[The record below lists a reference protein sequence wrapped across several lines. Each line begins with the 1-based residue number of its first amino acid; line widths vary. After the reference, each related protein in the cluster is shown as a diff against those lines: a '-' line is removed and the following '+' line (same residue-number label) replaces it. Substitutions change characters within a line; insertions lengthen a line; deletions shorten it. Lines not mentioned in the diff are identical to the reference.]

1 MEKLL
6 VCSVSSIFSFNKD
19 GKLSTIPIASV
30 GKWKGHINGEFELTV
45 QDLEQIQTNFNNSSL
60 DVVVDLDHAT
70 LFKGTGE
77 AYGWIKE
84 LELVDGKLNGKVE
97 WLASGKE
104 LVESKKYKYI
114 SPVLSPNTIEEVTAE
129 NIGWALHSVALTN
142 RPFFEE
148 LGEIKINSKKENI
161 GEVMTPEEKAKMDDL
176 ESKVTNLTSELET
189 EKNKSKELETKV
201 TKLED
206 ELAKAKDTDIET
218 QVDAAITANK
228 VSSTQ
233 KDSLIALGKSNPES
247 LKAFLDNAKVQV
259 DVPNNDMFAA
269 NNNQQ
274 HQNEKYDVLKLGGI
288 N

>member
-1 MEKLL
+1 MKKFFI
-6 VCSVSSIFSFNKD
+6 CNASSIDSVNKD
-19 GKLSTIPIASV
+19 GSLSTIPIAMV

-70 LFKGTGE
+70 LFEGTGE

-84 LELVDGKLNGKVE
+84 LEIVDEKLNGKVE
-97 WLASGKE
+97 WLVNGKE

-114 SPVLSPNTIEEVTAE
+114 SPVLSPNTIDEVTAD
-129 NIGWALHSVALTN
+129 NIGWTLHSVALTN

-148 LGEIKINSKKENI
+148 LGEIKVNNKKQI
-161 GEVMTPEEKAKMDDL
+161 TGEVMTPEEKVKMDGL
-176 ESKVTNLTSELET
+176 ETKVTNLTSELET

-201 TKLED
+201 IKLED
-206 ELAKAKDTDIET
+206 ELAKATDTGIES

-233 KDSLIALGKSNPES
+233 RESLIALGKSNPKS
-247 LKAFLDNAKVQV
+247 LKAFLEIAKAHVAP
-259 DVPNNDMFAA
+259 DNDMFAA

-274 HQNEKYDVLKLGGI
+274 NNQKIDVLKLGGI
-288 N
+288 NNG

>member
-97 WLASGKE
+97 WLVSGKE

-129 NIGWALHSVALTN
+129 NIGWTLHSVALTN

-161 GEVMTPEEKAKMDDL
+161 GEVMTPEEKAKMDGL
-176 ESKVTNLTSELET
+176 ETQVTNLTTELET

-201 TKLED
+201 TTLED
-206 ELAKAKDTDIET
+206 ELAKAKDTGIES

-233 KDSLIALGKSNPES
+233 KESLIALGKSNPES

-274 HQNEKYDVLKLGGI
+274 QNQKIDVLKLGGI